1 MTESTSAGTTSRRTP
16 LAALGG
22 GLSIGA
28 CCIGLLILFACCAG
42 FNAALMLS
50 VLPVIFGAIGFVL
63 TIVGGV
69 TQKGTRMEDTQILA
83 AIFIS
88 VMAILGGLL
97 EMSAWLNWSMLPHG

>member
-1 MTESTSAGTTSRRTP
+1 MSESSYAPSASRRTP

-22 GLSIGA
+22 GLAIGA

-42 FNAALMLS
+42 FSAALMLS
-50 VLPVIFGAIGFVL
+50 VLPVIFGSIGFIL

-69 TQKGTRMEDTQILA
+69 TQPGRMDDTQVLSA
-83 AIFIS
+83 VFIS

-97 EMSAWLNWSMLPHG
+97 EMGAWLNWTMLPHG